1 MIILL
6 VFNSVKCIYCEFFL
20 EFIAV
25 IFGFLSVWFAKGN
38 NVLVYPTGILSTSI
52 FVYLLIISELY
63 GDATINGYYF
73 LMSFY
78 GWYFWTQKKSGQ
90 IINQVGRT
98 SLNEKIG
105 SIFLFLFGIIAIFL
119 IYNYFNKWSTVS
131 AYIDTLTTGIFF
143 VAMWL
148 MSRRKIEHWTFWI
161 VGDVLSVPLYIYK
174 GLFLTAIQYF
184 VFTIIAI
191 IGYREWKKI
200 IQKNQ
205 EIV

>member
-1 MIILL
+1 M
-6 VFNSVKCIYCEFFL
+6 NFFL
-20 EFIAV
+20 EFLAV

-38 NVLVYPTGILSTSI
+38 NILVYPTGILSTSI

-63 GDATINGYYF
+63 GDASINGYF
-73 LMSFY
+73 FVMSFY
-78 GWYFWTQKKSGQ
+78 GWYFWTRKKSGE
-90 IINQVGRT
+90 IINQISRI
-98 SLNEKIG
+98 SLSEKIV
-105 SIFLFLFGIIAIFL
+105 SVFLFVLAIIVIFS
-119 IYNYFNKWSTVS
+119 IYYFFDKWATIS
-131 AYIDTLTTGIFF
+131 AYLDTLTTGIFF

-161 VGDVLSVPLYIYK
+161 IGDVLSVPLYIYK

-191 IGYREWKKI
+191 MGYREWKKI

>member
-1 MIILL
+1 M
-6 VFNSVKCIYCEFFL
+6 NFFL
-20 EFIAV
+20 EFLAV

-38 NVLVYPTGILSTSI
+38 NILVYPTGILSTSI
-52 FVYLLIISELY
+52 FVYLLVISELY
-63 GDATINGYYF
+63 GDASINGYF
-73 LMSFY
+73 FVMSFY
-78 GWYFWTQKKSGQ
+78 GWYFWTRKKSGE
-90 IINQVGRT
+90 IINQIGRI
-98 SLNEKIG
+98 SLSEKIV
-105 SIFLFLFGIIAIFL
+105 SVFLFALAIIVIFS
-119 IYNYFNKWSTVS
+119 IYYFFDKWATIS
-131 AYIDTLTTGIFF
+131 AYLDTLTTGIFF

-161 VGDVLSVPLYIYK
+161 IGDVLSVPLYIYK

-191 IGYREWKKI
+191 MGYREWKKI

>member
-1 MIILL
+1 VI
-6 VFNSVKCIYCEFFL
+6 FL

-25 IFGFLSVWFAKGN
+25 IFGFLSVWFAKEN
-38 NVLVYPTGILSTSI
+38 NVLVYPAGILSTAI
-52 FVYLLIISELY
+52 FVYLLTISELY

-105 SIFLFLFGIIAIFL
+105 SIFLFVFGIIAIFL

>member
-1 MIILL
+1 MI
-6 VFNSVKCIYCEFFL
+6 FL

-25 IFGFLSVWFAKGN
+25 VFGFLSVWFAKGN

-52 FVYLLIISELY
+52 FVYLLTISELY

-78 GWYFWTQKKSGQ
+78 GWYFWTQKKSGK

-98 SLNEKIG
+98 SINEKMG
-105 SIFLFLFGIIAIFL
+105 SIFLFVFGIIAIFL

-143 VAMWL
+143 VAMLL

>member
-1 MIILL
+1 MI
-6 VFNSVKCIYCEFFL
+6 FL

-25 IFGFLSVWFAKGN
+25 VFGFLSVWFAKGN

>member
-1 MIILL
+1 MI
-6 VFNSVKCIYCEFFL
+6 FFL

-52 FVYLLIISELY
+52 FVYLLTISELY
-63 GDATINGYYF
+63 GDAAINGYYF

-105 SIFLFLFGIIAIFL
+105 SIFLFVFGIIGIFL

>member
-1 MIILL
+1 MI
-6 VFNSVKCIYCEFFL
+6 FFL

-25 IFGFLSVWFAKGN
+25 IFGFLSVWFAKEN
-38 NVLVYPTGILSTSI
+38 NVLVYPAGILSTAI
-52 FVYLLIISELY
+52 FVYLLTISELY

-105 SIFLFLFGIIAIFL
+105 SIFLFVFGIIAIFL

-205 EIV
+205 KIV

>member
-1 MIILL
+1 M
-6 VFNSVKCIYCEFFL
+6 NFFL
-20 EFIAV
+20 EFVAV

-38 NVLVYPTGILSTSI
+38 NILVYPTGILSTSI

-63 GDATINGYYF
+63 GDASINGYF
-73 LMSFY
+73 FVMSFY
-78 GWYFWTQKKSGQ
+78 GWYFWTRKKSGE
-90 IINQVGRT
+90 IINQ
-98 SLNEKIG
+98 IG
-105 SIFLFLFGIIAIFL
+105 SISLSEKLVSFFLFTLAIIVIFS
-119 IYNYFNKWSTVS
+119 IYYSFDKWRTIS

-161 VGDVLSVPLYIYK
+161 IGDVLSVPLYIYK

-191 IGYREWKKI
+191 MGYREWKKI

-205 EIV
+205 EIA

>member
-1 MIILL
+1 MI
-6 VFNSVKCIYCEFFL
+6 FL
-20 EFIAV
+20 EFVAV
-25 IFGFLSVWFAKGN
+25 IFGFLSVWFAKEN
-38 NVLVYPTGILSTSI
+38 NVLVYPAGILSTAI
-52 FVYLLIISELY
+52 FVYLLTISELY

-105 SIFLFLFGIIAIFL
+105 SIFLFVFGIIAIFL

-161 VGDVLSVPLYIYK
+161 VGDILSVPLYIYK

>member
-1 MIILL
+1 MI
-6 VFNSVKCIYCEFFL
+6 FFL
-20 EFIAV
+20 EFVAV

-38 NVLVYPTGILSTSI
+38 NILVYPTGILSTSI

-63 GDATINGYYF
+63 GDASINGYF
-73 LMSFY
+73 FVMSFY
-78 GWYFWTQKKSGQ
+78 GWYFWTRKKSGE
-90 IINQVGRT
+90 IINQIGKIGL
-98 SLNEKIG
+98 SEKIV
-105 SIFLFLFGIIAIFL
+105 SFFLFTLAIIVIFS
-119 IYNYFNKWSTVS
+119 IYSSFDKWTTIS
-131 AYIDTLTTGIFF
+131 AYIDTLTTGFFF

-161 VGDVLSVPLYIYK
+161 IGDVLSVPLYIYK

-191 IGYREWKKI
+191 MGYREWKKI

>member
-1 MIILL
+1 MI
-6 VFNSVKCIYCEFFL
+6 FFL

-25 IFGFLSVWFAKGN
+25 IFGFLSVWFAKEN
-38 NVLVYPTGILSTSI
+38 NVLVYPAGILSTAI
-52 FVYLLIISELY
+52 FVYLLTISELY

-78 GWYFWTQKKSGQ
+78 GWYFWTQKKSGK

-98 SLNEKIG
+98 SINEKMG
-105 SIFLFLFGIIAIFL
+105 SIFLFVFGIIAIFL

>member
-1 MIILL
+1 MI
-6 VFNSVKCIYCEFFL
+6 FFL

-25 IFGFLSVWFAKGN
+25 IFGFLSVWFAKEN
-38 NVLVYPTGILSTSI
+38 NVLVYPAGILSTAI
-52 FVYLLIISELY
+52 FVYLLTISELY

-105 SIFLFLFGIIAIFL
+105 SIFLFVFGIIAIFL

-161 VGDVLSVPLYIYK
+161 VGDILSVPLYIYK

-191 IGYREWKKI
+191 IGYGEWKKI

>member
-1 MIILL
+1 MI
-6 VFNSVKCIYCEFFL
+6 FL

-25 IFGFLSVWFAKGN
+25 VFGFLSVWFAKGN

-78 GWYFWTQKKSGQ
+78 GWYFWTQKKSGK

-98 SLNEKIG
+98 SINEKMG
-105 SIFLFLFGIIAIFL
+105 SIFLFVFGIIAIFL

>member
-1 MIILL
+1 M
-6 VFNSVKCIYCEFFL
+6 NFFL
-20 EFIAV
+20 EFVAV

-38 NVLVYPTGILSTSI
+38 NILVYPTGILSTSI

-63 GDATINGYYF
+63 GDASINGYF
-73 LMSFY
+73 FVMSFY
-78 GWYFWTQKKSGQ
+78 GWYFWTRKKSGE
-90 IINQVGRT
+90 IINQIGRI
-98 SLNEKIG
+98 SLSEKIV
-105 SIFLFLFGIIAIFL
+105 SFFLFTLAIIVIFS
-119 IYNYFNKWSTVS
+119 IYYSFDKWRTIS

-161 VGDVLSVPLYIYK
+161 IGDVLSVPLYIYK

-191 IGYREWKKI
+191 MGYREWKKI
-200 IQKNQ
+200 IQKHQ

>member
-1 MIILL
+1 MI
-6 VFNSVKCIYCEFFL
+6 FFL

-25 IFGFLSVWFAKGN
+25 IFGFLSVWFAKEN
-38 NVLVYPTGILSTSI
+38 NVLVYPAGILSTAI
-52 FVYLLIISELY
+52 FVYLLTISELY

-90 IINQVGRT
+90 IINQVERA
-98 SLNEKIG
+98 SFNEKIG
-105 SIFLFLFGIIAIFL
+105 SIFLFVFGIIAIFL

>member
-1 MIILL
+1 M
-6 VFNSVKCIYCEFFL
+6 NFFL

>member
-1 MIILL
+1 MI
-6 VFNSVKCIYCEFFL
+6 FL

-25 IFGFLSVWFAKGN
+25 VFGFLSVWFAKGN

-52 FVYLLIISELY
+52 FVYLLTISELY

-78 GWYFWTQKKSGQ
+78 GWYFWTQKKSGK

-98 SLNEKIG
+98 SINEKMG
-105 SIFLFLFGIIAIFL
+105 SIFLFVFGIIAIFL

>member
-1 MIILL
+1 M
-6 VFNSVKCIYCEFFL
+6 
-20 EFIAV
+20 
-25 IFGFLSVWFAKGN
+25 
-38 NVLVYPTGILSTSI
+38 
-52 FVYLLIISELY
+52 
-63 GDATINGYYF
+63 
-73 LMSFY
+73 
-78 GWYFWTQKKSGQ
+78 
-90 IINQVGRT
+90 
-98 SLNEKIG
+98 G
-105 SIFLFLFGIIAIFL
+105 SIFLFVFGIIAIFL

>member
-1 MIILL
+1 M
-6 VFNSVKCIYCEFFL
+6 NFFL
-20 EFIAV
+20 EFVAV

-38 NVLVYPTGILSTSI
+38 NILVYPTGILSTSI

-63 GDATINGYYF
+63 GDASINGYF
-73 LMSFY
+73 FIMSFY
-78 GWYFWTQKKSGQ
+78 GWYFWTRKKSGE
-90 IINQVGRT
+90 IINQ
-98 SLNEKIG
+98 IG
-105 SIFLFLFGIIAIFL
+105 SISLSEKLVSFFLFTLAIIVIFS
-119 IYNYFNKWSTVS
+119 IYYSFDKWRTIS

-161 VGDVLSVPLYIYK
+161 IGDVLSVPLYIYK

-191 IGYREWKKI
+191 MGYREWKKI

>member
-1 MIILL
+1 MGS
-6 VFNSVKCIYCEFFL
+6 FWASFFL
-20 EFIAV
+20 EFLAV

-38 NVLVYPTGILSTSI
+38 NILVYPTGILSTSI
-52 FVYLLIISELY
+52 FVYLLVISELY
-63 GDATINGYYF
+63 GDASINGYF
-73 LMSFY
+73 FVMSFY
-78 GWYFWTQKKSGQ
+78 GWYFWTRKKSGE
-90 IINQVGRT
+90 IINQISRI
-98 SLNEKIG
+98 SLSEKIV
-105 SIFLFLFGIIAIFL
+105 SVFLFVLAIIVIFS
-119 IYNYFNKWSTVS
+119 IYYFFDKWATIS
-131 AYIDTLTTGIFF
+131 AYLDTLTTGIFF

-161 VGDVLSVPLYIYK
+161 IGDVLSVPLYIYK

-191 IGYREWKKI
+191 MGYREWKKI

>member
-1 MIILL
+1 MI
-6 VFNSVKCIYCEFFL
+6 FFL

-38 NVLVYPTGILSTSI
+38 NILVYPTGILSTSI

-73 LMSFY
+73 IMSFY
-78 GWYFWTQKKSGQ
+78 GWYFWTRKKSGE
-90 IINQVGRT
+90 IINQIGST
-98 SLNEKIG
+98 SLNEKIT
-105 SIFLFLFGIIAIFL
+105 SVFLFALGIIVIFS
-119 IYNYFNKWSTVS
+119 IYYFFDKWTTIS

-148 MSRRKIEHWTFWI
+148 MSRRKIEHWIFWI
-161 VGDVLSVPLYIYK
+161 IGDLLSVPLYIYK

-191 IGYREWKKI
+191 MGYREWKKI

>member
-1 MIILL
+1 M
-6 VFNSVKCIYCEFFL
+6 NFFL
-20 EFIAV
+20 EFVAV

-38 NVLVYPTGILSTSI
+38 NILVYPTGILSTSI

-63 GDATINGYYF
+63 GDASINGYF
-73 LMSFY
+73 FVMSFY
-78 GWYFWTQKKSGQ
+78 GWYFWTRKKSGE
-90 IINQVGRT
+90 IINQIGKIGL
-98 SLNEKIG
+98 SEKIV
-105 SIFLFLFGIIAIFL
+105 SFFLFTLAIIVIFS
-119 IYNYFNKWSTVS
+119 IYYSFDKWRTIS

-161 VGDVLSVPLYIYK
+161 IGDVLSVPLYIYK

-191 IGYREWKKI
+191 MGYREWKKI

>member
-1 MIILL
+1 M
-6 VFNSVKCIYCEFFL
+6 NFFL

-90 IINQVGRT
+90 IINQVGRA

-105 SIFLFLFGIIAIFL
+105 SIFLFVFGIIAIFL

>member
-1 MIILL
+1 M
-6 VFNSVKCIYCEFFL
+6 NFFL
-20 EFIAV
+20 EFVAV

-38 NVLVYPTGILSTSI
+38 NILVYPTGILSTSI

-63 GDATINGYYF
+63 GDASINGYF
-73 LMSFY
+73 FIMSFY
-78 GWYFWTQKKSGQ
+78 GWYFWTRKKSGE
-90 IINQVGRT
+90 IINQIGRI
-98 SLNEKIG
+98 SLSEKIV
-105 SIFLFLFGIIAIFL
+105 SFFLFTLAIIVIFS
-119 IYNYFNKWSTVS
+119 IYYSFDKWRTIS

-161 VGDVLSVPLYIYK
+161 IGDVLSVPLYIYK

-191 IGYREWKKI
+191 MGYREWKKI

-205 EIV
+205 EIA

>member
-1 MIILL
+1 MLSN
-6 VFNSVKCIYCEFFL
+6 VFIVIFFL

-25 IFGFLSVWFAKGN
+25 IFGFLSVWFAKEN
-38 NVLVYPTGILSTSI
+38 NVLVYPAGILSTAI

>member
-1 MIILL
+1 MI
-6 VFNSVKCIYCEFFL
+6 FFL

-25 IFGFLSVWFAKGN
+25 IFGFLSVWFAKEN
-38 NVLVYPTGILSTSI
+38 NVLVYPAGILSTAI
-52 FVYLLIISELY
+52 FVYLLTISELY

-90 IINQVGRT
+90 IINQVGRA
-98 SLNEKIG
+98 SFNEKIG
-105 SIFLFLFGIIAIFL
+105 SIFLFVFGIIAIFL

>member
-1 MIILL
+1 MI
-6 VFNSVKCIYCEFFL
+6 FL

-25 IFGFLSVWFAKGN
+25 IFGFLSVWFAKEN
-38 NVLVYPTGILSTSI
+38 NVLVYPAGILSTSI
-52 FVYLLIISELY
+52 FVYLLTISELY
-63 GDATINGYYF
+63 GDAAINGYYF
-73 LMSFY
+73 IMSFY

-98 SLNEKIG
+98 NLNEKIG
-105 SIFLFLFGIIAIFL
+105 SIFLFVFGIIVIFL

>member
-1 MIILL
+1 M
-6 VFNSVKCIYCEFFL
+6 NFFL
-20 EFIAV
+20 EFVAV
-25 IFGFLSVWFAKGN
+25 IFGFLSVWFAKEN
-38 NVLVYPTGILSTSI
+38 NILVYPTGILSTSI

-63 GDATINGYYF
+63 GDASINGYF
-73 LMSFY
+73 FVMSFY
-78 GWYFWTQKKSGQ
+78 GWYFWTRKKSGE
-90 IINQVGRT
+90 IINQIGKI
-98 SLNEKIG
+98 SLSEKIV
-105 SIFLFLFGIIAIFL
+105 SFFLFTLAIIVIFS
-119 IYNYFNKWSTVS
+119 IYYSFDKWTTIS

-161 VGDVLSVPLYIYK
+161 IGDVLSVPLYIYK

-191 IGYREWKKI
+191 MGYREWKKI
-200 IQKNQ
+200 IQKHQ

>member
-1 MIILL
+1 MI
-6 VFNSVKCIYCEFFL
+6 FFL

-25 IFGFLSVWFAKGN
+25 IFGFLSVWFAKEN
-38 NVLVYPTGILSTSI
+38 NVLVYPAGILSTAI

-78 GWYFWTQKKSGQ
+78 GWYFWTQKKSGK

-98 SLNEKIG
+98 SINEKMG
-105 SIFLFLFGIIAIFL
+105 SIFLFVFGIIAIFL

>member
-1 MIILL
+1 M
-6 VFNSVKCIYCEFFL
+6 NFFL
-20 EFIAV
+20 EFVAV
-25 IFGFLSVWFAKGN
+25 IFGFLSVWFAKEN
-38 NVLVYPTGILSTSI
+38 NILVYPTGILSTSI

-63 GDATINGYYF
+63 GDASINGYF
-73 LMSFY
+73 FVMSFY
-78 GWYFWTQKKSGQ
+78 GWYFWTRKKSGE
-90 IINQVGRT
+90 IINQ
-98 SLNEKIG
+98 IG
-105 SIFLFLFGIIAIFL
+105 SISLSEKLVSFFLFTLAIIVIFS
-119 IYNYFNKWSTVS
+119 IYYSFDKWRTIS

-161 VGDVLSVPLYIYK
+161 IGDVLSVPLYIYK

-191 IGYREWKKI
+191 MGYREWKKI

>member
-1 MIILL
+1 M
-6 VFNSVKCIYCEFFL
+6 NFFL

-78 GWYFWTQKKSGQ
+78 GWYFWTQKKSGK

-98 SLNEKIG
+98 SINEKMG
-105 SIFLFLFGIIAIFL
+105 SIFLFVFGIIAIFL

>member
-1 MIILL
+1 M
-6 VFNSVKCIYCEFFL
+6 NFFL
-20 EFIAV
+20 EFVAV

-38 NVLVYPTGILSTSI
+38 NILVYPTGILSTSI

-63 GDATINGYYF
+63 GDASINGYF
-73 LMSFY
+73 FIMSFY
-78 GWYFWTQKKSGQ
+78 GWYFWTRKKSGE
-90 IINQVGRT
+90 IINQ
-98 SLNEKIG
+98 IG
-105 SIFLFLFGIIAIFL
+105 SISLSEKLVSFFLFTLAIIVIFS
-119 IYNYFNKWSTVS
+119 IYYSFDKWRTIS

-161 VGDVLSVPLYIYK
+161 IGDVLSVPLYIYK

-191 IGYREWKKI
+191 MGYREWKKI

-205 EIV
+205 EIA

>member
-1 MIILL
+1 MI
-6 VFNSVKCIYCEFFL
+6 FL

-25 IFGFLSVWFAKGN
+25 IFGFLSVWFAKEN
-38 NVLVYPTGILSTSI
+38 NVLVYPAGILSTAI
-52 FVYLLIISELY
+52 FVYLLTISELY

-105 SIFLFLFGIIAIFL
+105 SIFLFVFGIIAIFL

>member
-1 MIILL
+1 M
-6 VFNSVKCIYCEFFL
+6 NFFL
-20 EFIAV
+20 EFVAV

-38 NVLVYPTGILSTSI
+38 NILVYPTGILSTSI

-63 GDATINGYYF
+63 GDASINGYF
-73 LMSFY
+73 FVMSFY
-78 GWYFWTQKKSGQ
+78 GWYFWTRKKSGE
-90 IINQVGRT
+90 IINQ
-98 SLNEKIG
+98 IG
-105 SIFLFLFGIIAIFL
+105 SISLSEKLVSFFLFTLAIIVIFS
-119 IYNYFNKWSTVS
+119 IYYSFDKWRTIS

-161 VGDVLSVPLYIYK
+161 IGDVLSVPLYIYK

-191 IGYREWKKI
+191 MGYREWKKI